1 MEVARVAPWRTRKK
15 TRAAARNATLP
26 EDVVLEILVRVAD
39 VAALFRCAVAC
50 KRWWDLVSDAAFLR
64 RRWPLDTPSL
74 IGFFARQR
82 RYRARARAAA
92 SVPYPAAGARRAPAL
107 VPAPG
112 CPLGPLL
119 DDAVPLASRDGLLL
133 VRLADAPAGH
143 VDADA
148 RLAVCNLI
156 AGTCDVLPPLR
167 CSFSF
172 RINSCVVQTFADGCC
187 SAFFR
192 VLVLVLDSDTL
203 SYSLCAFS
211 STEPSWSPPIEC
223 FSSAEIGVVDGGG
236 AIVHRGTAHW
246 LVTDTSNNLHTLE
259 ASDDV
264 LLNETPIPPPG
275 DHDFILHRTPCLNV
289 AIDGALSLLRLCKDC
304 LWLEVWARPDE
315 ERSGDGVPAEWLQTK
330 AIQLKRP
337 KNKEEIEKVQRLCL
351 DERSG
356 ALFVEDNLESM
367 YTVDLE
373 TGEMDEVTDQFWRLK
388 SQTAVPFQMDWPA
401 FFKSRLGGNRRNQV
415 ININMAL
422 FEEWI
427 YKR

>member
-1 MEVARVAPWRTRKK
+1 M
-15 TRAAARNATLP
+15 
-26 EDVVLEILVRVAD
+26 
-39 VAALFRCAVAC
+39 AC
-50 KRWWDLVSDAAFLR
+50 KRWRSLVSDAAFLR
-64 RRWPLDTPSL
+64 RRWPADPPSL

-92 SVPYPAAGARRAPAL
+92 SVPSPAAGARRGPAL

-112 CPLGPLL
+112 CPLGPARRYLRSFVSCAAGLL

-133 VRLADAPAGH
+133 VRPADAPAGH

-167 CSFSF
+167 CDFAF
-172 RINSCVVQTFADGCC
+172 RINSCAVQTFVDGCC

-203 SYSLCAFS
+203 SYTLCAFS
-211 STEPSWSPPIEC
+211 STEPSWSAPIEC
-223 FSSAEIGVVDGGG
+223 FSSAEIGFVDGGG
-236 AIVHRGTAHW
+236 AVVHRGTAHW
-246 LVTDTSNNLHTLE
+246 LVTDTSNNMHTLE

-264 LLNETPIPPPG
+264 FLNETPIPPG
-275 DHDFILHRTPCLNV
+275 RDHDFILHHTPCLNV
-289 AIDGALSLLRLCKDC
+289 AIDGALSLLRLCKEC

-315 ERSGDGVPAEWLQTK
+315 KSSGDGAAAEWLQTK

-337 KNKEEIEKVQRLCL
+337 TDKNEIEKVQCLCL

-356 ALFVEDNLESM
+356 ALFVEDTDERM
-367 YTVDLE
+367 YAVDLD

-388 SQTAVPFQMDWPA
+388 SQTAVPFEMDWPA
-401 FFKSRLGGNRRNQV
+401 FFASRLGGRQKTKPSVNP
-415 ININMAL
+415 
-422 FEEWI
+422 
-427 YKR
+427 

>member
-1 MEVARVAPWRTRKK
+1 MEVAGVAPWRTQKK
-15 TRAAARNATLP
+15 TRAAAGNATLP
-26 EDVVLEILVRVAD
+26 EDVVLEVLVRVAD

-50 KRWWDLVSDAAFLR
+50 KRWRGLVSDAAFLR
-64 RRWPLDTPSL
+64 RRWPADPPSL

-92 SVPYPAAGARRAPAL
+92 SVPSPAAGARRGPAL

-112 CPLGPLL
+112 CPLGPARRYLRSFVSCAAGLL

-167 CSFSF
+167 CDFAF
-172 RINSCVVQTFADGCC
+172 RINSCAVQTFADGCC
-187 SAFFR
+187 SALFR

-203 SYSLCAFS
+203 SYTLCAFS
-211 STEPSWSPPIEC
+211 STEPSWSAPIEC

-236 AIVHRGTAHW
+236 AVVHRGTAHW
-246 LVTDTSNNLHTLE
+246 LVTDT
-259 ASDDV
+259 DDV
-264 LLNETPIPPPG
+264 FLNETPIPPGG
-275 DHDFILHRTPCLNV
+275 DHDFILHHTPCLNV
-289 AIDGALSLLRLCKDC
+289 AIDGALSLLRLCKEC
-304 LWLEVWARPDE
+304 LWL
-315 ERSGDGVPAEWLQTK
+315 EWLQTK
-330 AIQLKRP
+330 AIQLKGP
-337 KNKEEIEKVQRLCL
+337 KDKDEIEKVQCLCL

-356 ALFVEDNLESM
+356 ALFVEDNLERM
-367 YTVDLE
+367 YVVDLD

-388 SQTAVPFQMDWPA
+388 SQTAVPFEMDWPA
-401 FFKSRLGGNRRNQV
+401 FFESRLGGNRRNQGRRRQRHV
-415 ININMAL
+415 ERAHL
-422 FEEWI
+422 
-427 YKR
+427 